1 MKKLKIYFTSDL
13 HGYVY
18 PTDYRDANEKNMNM
32 GLLKIINSFEKD
44 GNTLIIDGGDT
55 IQGSPFT
62 NYLSNTTFD
71 IHPMAEVM
79 NEGGYDFITLGN
91 HDFNYGYDYLKKYL
105 TNINA
110 KCLCANVDNKTKE
123 LPILPYEIKTME
135 NGLKIGVIGFTTD
148 FINRWERPANLENFT
163 VSDTASAIKT
173 YFDEVKS
180 KCDLIMG
187 VYHGGF
193 EYDLDTHKELSQT
206 SENIAYKICRDF
218 DFDILLT
225 GHQHM
230 ALAGQEIHGT
240 YIAQTPPNGTKFL
253 ELHLEISPTG
263 DKNITSELKTP
274 SDTPNKTMYDKLLPL
289 ENKVQQW
296 LDTPVGHLDIE
307 LQPTTHIDMAVN
319 GSYLANFI
327 NQIQLDE
334 SGADISVTS
343 FANSIKGF
351 NKDVTVRDICST
363 YMFPNTLAILAI
375 DGKTLKLALE
385 RCASYIDNST
395 GELKV
400 SDLFLKPKVEH
411 YNYDY
416 FSGIE
421 YTFDLSKELG
431 NRVTSMT
438 FKCSPIKADD
448 TFTLVM
454 NNYRATG
461 AGGYEFYTEC
471 EVVREV
477 LKEMP
482 DIIIDYFRSH
492 TQVVVDKSKYL
503 TVIK

>member
-18 PTDYRDANEKNMNM
+18 PTDYRDASENNMNM
-32 GLLKIINSFEKD
+32 GILKIINAFDKD

-62 NYLSNTTFD
+62 NYLSSSTFNVHPIAD
-71 IHPMAEVM
+71 IM
-79 NEGGYDFITLGN
+79 NEGGYDYITLGN

-105 TNINA
+105 TNLNA

-123 LPILPYEIKTME
+123 LPIIPFDIKTME
-135 NGLKIGVIGFTTD
+135 NGLKVGLIGFTTD
-148 FINRWERPANLENFT
+148 FINRWERPSNLENFT
-163 VSDTASAIKT
+163 VSDTASAVKAV
-173 YFDEVKS
+173 FDKVRPN
-180 KCDLIMG
+180 CDILIG
-187 VYHGGF
+187 IYHGGF
-193 EYDLDTHKELSQT
+193 EYDLDSHTELSKT

-230 ALAGQEIHGT
+230 PLSGQEIHGT
-240 YIAQTPPNGTKFL
+240 YIAQTPHNGTKFL
-253 ELHLEISPTG
+253 ELNLEIDDENNKKFSSTLKSPA
-263 DKNITSELKTP
+263 K
-274 SDTPNKTMYDKLLPL
+274 TPNKAMYDKFLPL
-289 ENKVQQW
+289 NEEVQKW
-296 LDTPVGHLDIE
+296 LDIPVGHLDTN
-307 LQPTTHIDMAVN
+307 LQPTTHIDMAIN

-327 NQIQLDE
+327 NQIQLEE

-351 NKDVTVRDICST
+351 DKDVTVRDITST
-363 YMFPNTLAILAI
+363 YMFPNTLVILEI

-385 RCASYIDNST
+385 RCASYFDTSD
-395 GELKV
+395 GEIKV
-400 SDLFLKPKVEH
+400 SELFLKPKVEH

-421 YTFDLSKELG
+421 YTFDITKEIG
-431 NRVTSMT
+431 NRVTSIK
-438 FKCSPIKADD
+438 FKGQPVKYDD
-448 TFTLVM
+448 KLTLAM

-471 EVVREV
+471 EKVKEI

-482 DIIIDYFRSH
+482 DIIIDYFRNH
-492 TQVVVDKSKYL
+492 NEVIVDKSKYI

>member
-18 PTDYRDANEKNMNM
+18 PTDYRDANENDMNM
-32 GLLKIINSFEKD
+32 GLLKIINSFNKD

-62 NYLSNTTFD
+62 NYLSSSEFD
-71 IHPMAEVM
+71 IHPLAEIM
-79 NEGGYDFITLGN
+79 NEGGYDYVTLGN

-105 TNINA
+105 NNLNG
-110 KCLCANVDNKTKE
+110 KCLCTNVDNKTNE
-123 LPILPYEIKTME
+123 LSILPYEIKTME
-135 NGLKIGVIGFTTD
+135 NGLKVGVIGFTTD
-148 FINRWERPANLENFT
+148 FINRWERPVNLENFA
-163 VSDTASAIKT
+163 VSDTASSIKAV
-173 YFDEVKS
+173 FDEARKN
-180 KCDLIMG
+180 CDILVG

-193 EYDLDTHKELSQT
+193 EYDLESHQELSTT

-218 DFDILLT
+218 NFDILLT

-230 ALAGQEIHGT
+230 SLAGQEIHGT

-253 ELHLEISPTG
+253 ELNLEVQ
-263 DKNITSELKTP
+263 DDLKKNISSDLKAPAETS
-274 SDTPNKTMYDKLLPL
+274 NKAMYEKFLPL
-289 ENKVQQW
+289 ENDVQNW
-296 LDTPVGHLDIE
+296 LDTPVGFLDTE

-319 GSYLANFI
+319 GSNLANFI
-327 NQIQLDE
+327 NQIQLDA

-363 YMFPNTLAILAI
+363 YMFPNTLTILGI

-385 RCASYIDNST
+385 RSASYFDNST
-395 GELKV
+395 VELKV
-400 SDLFLKPKVEH
+400 SDIFLKPKVEH

-416 FSGIE
+416 FANLE
-421 YTFDLSKELG
+421 YTIDLTKEVG
-431 NRVTSMT
+431 NRVTSMK
-438 FKCSPIKADD
+438 FKGSEVKEDD
-448 TFTLVM
+448 KLTLAM

-471 EVVREV
+471 EVVKEV

-482 DIIIDYFRSH
+482 DIIIDYFRNH
-492 TQVVVDKSKYL
+492 KEVIVDKSKYI
-503 TVIK
+503 TVVQ